1 MTIMKYSTA
10 KKIVDQ
16 ILKYD
21 EVFNDLTP
29 LLDKIEDADLRTEL
43 LRASAAVATSMYADL
58 LLPLKRR
65 FPELDI
71 GDE

>member
-1 MTIMKYSTA
+1 MKYSTA

-16 ILKYD
+16 IRKHD

-29 LLDKIEDADLRTEL
+29 LLDQVEDVKLRTEL
-43 LRASAAVATSMYADL
+43 RKASAAVVTSMYADL

-71 GDE
+71 GDD